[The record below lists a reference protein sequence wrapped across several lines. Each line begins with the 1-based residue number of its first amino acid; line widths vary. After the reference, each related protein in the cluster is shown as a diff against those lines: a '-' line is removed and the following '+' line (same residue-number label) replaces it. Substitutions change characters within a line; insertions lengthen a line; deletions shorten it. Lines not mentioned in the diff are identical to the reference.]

1 MKENIKLINSAL
13 KLLGLYPD
21 DFYAIT
27 ITPLVIFL
35 KAERSQDLLVKLI
48 KTEKINGAI
57 TDHNPNG
64 SLTIGYVYKNINIRI
79 CLT

>member
-13 KLLGLYPD
+13 KPYGLSPD

-27 ITPLVIFL
+27 ITPLAIFL
-35 KAERSQDLLVKLI
+35 KAERSQNLLI
-48 KTEKINGAI
+48 KTKKIAI
-57 TDHNPNG
+57 AVTDHHPNG

-79 CLT
+79 CIT